1 MAAETCAC
9 LLSASVCWKADIW
22 SLLVKHQWHAETMTL
37 ASTSHPGLD
46 FVTQED
52 IWPYRESVLA
62 VTSWRH
68 VAPGIWW
75 VEDKDDIKH
84 PPVHSEAPHQKK
96 KMVSDSR
103 CQLCP
108 SSAPP
113 ECLPLFPGT
122 NK

>member
-1 MAAETCAC
+1 
-9 LLSASVCWKADIW
+9 
-22 SLLVKHQWHAETMTL
+22 MTL

-52 IWPYRESVLA
+52 IWRYLESILV
-62 VTSWRH
+62 VTSWRN
-68 VAPGIWW
+68 VAPGIWR
-75 VEDKDDIKH
+75 VEVRDGIKH

-96 KMVSDSR
+96 MVSDSR

-108 SSAPP
+108 SLATP
-113 ECLPLFPGT
+113 ECLPLFPET